1 MEIKKEKSFL
11 ARNIGWTILTLVGIP
26 LIISRVNGAE
36 TKAKKSSINT
46 QIFESQKEEIVDIV
60 LVMSPINDGYQV
72 KFQTRKGLFNIE
84 PETKD
89 KDLIATRLQKSQKEK
104 RPINITIDGTDI
116 LAAKFSD

>member
-1 MEIKKEKSFL
+1 MENKKEKSFL

-26 LIISRVNGAE
+26 LVISRVNGAE
-36 TKAKKSSINT
+36 THPKKSSINT
-46 QIFESQKEEIVDIV
+46 QIFESQKEEIIDIV
-60 LVMSPINDGYQV
+60 LVLSPINDGYQV

-84 PETKD
+84 SDTKD

-116 LAAKFSD
+116 LSAKFSD

>member
-104 RPINITIDGTDI
+104 RPINITIDGMDI